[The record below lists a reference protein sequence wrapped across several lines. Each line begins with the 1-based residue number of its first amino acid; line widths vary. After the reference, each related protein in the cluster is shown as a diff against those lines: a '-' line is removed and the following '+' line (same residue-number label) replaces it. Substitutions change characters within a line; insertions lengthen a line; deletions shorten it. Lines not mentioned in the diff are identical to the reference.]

1 MFSRRSSRRSASRWR
16 THATTKEERVADK
29 EVVRTE
35 AAPAPFQGAPYSQ
48 AIKANGFVFVSGQL
62 SLRPGDKEL
71 SAGAIGPQTEQVIAN
86 LRAILEAAGT
96 SLDNL
101 VKTTVFLQ
109 NLDDFA
115 GMNEVYSKHVGERP
129 PARSTVE
136 VAKLPSGALVEIEA
150 IALI

>member
-1 MFSRRSSRRSASRWR
+1 M
-16 THATTKEERVADK
+16 KEA
-29 EVVRTE
+29 VRTE

-48 AIKANGFVFVSGQL
+48 AIKAGGLVFVSGQL
-62 SLRPGDKEL
+62 SLKPGEKDL
-71 SAGAIGPQTEQVIAN
+71 SAGDIAAQTEQVFAN
-86 LRAILEAAGT
+86 LRAILEASGS
-96 SLDNL
+96 SLDRL

-115 GMNEVYSKHVGERP
+115 GMNEVYSKHVGDTP

-150 IALI
+150 VALV

>member
-1 MFSRRSSRRSASRWR
+1 M
-16 THATTKEERVADK
+16 TK

-62 SLRPGDKEL
+62 SLRPGDT
-71 SAGAIGPQTEQVIAN
+71 AIEAPTIQEQTEQIFAN
-86 LRAILEAAGT
+86 LRVILEEAGS
-96 SLDNL
+96 SLDRL

-115 GMNEVYSKHVGERP
+115 GMNEVYSRHVGDRP

-150 IALI
+150 IALV

>member
-1 MFSRRSSRRSASRWR
+1 M
-16 THATTKEERVADK
+16 KEA
-29 EVVRTE
+29 VRTE

-48 AIKANGFVFVSGQL
+48 AVKANGLVFVSGQL
-62 SLRPGDKEL
+62 SLKPGEKEL
-71 SAGAIGPQTEQVIAN
+71 SAGDIAAQTEQVFAN
-86 LRAILEAAGT
+86 LRAILEASGS
-96 SLDNL
+96 SLDRL

-115 GMNEVYSKHVGERP
+115 GMNEVYSRHVGDTP

-150 IALI
+150 VALV

>member
-1 MFSRRSSRRSASRWR
+1 M
-16 THATTKEERVADK
+16 TKEA
-29 EVVRTE
+29 VRTE

-62 SLRPGDKEL
+62 ALRPGAKEMVPGGIV
-71 SAGAIGPQTEQVIAN
+71 AQTEQVFAN
-86 LRAILEAAGT
+86 LRTILEAAGS
-96 SLDNL
+96 SLEAI

-109 NLDDFA
+109 DLGDFA
-115 GMNEVYSKHVGERP
+115 GMNEVYAKHAGATP

-150 IALI
+150 IAVA

>member
-1 MFSRRSSRRSASRWR
+1 M
-16 THATTKEERVADK
+16 KEA
-29 EVVRTE
+29 VRTE

-48 AIKANGFVFVSGQL
+48 AIKANGLVFVSGQL
-62 SLRPGDKEL
+62 SLKPGEKDL
-71 SAGAIGPQTEQVIAN
+71 SAGDIAAQTEQVFAN
-86 LRAILEAAGT
+86 LRAILEASGS
-96 SLDNL
+96 SLDRL

-115 GMNEVYSKHVGERP
+115 GMNEVYSKYVGDTP

-150 IALI
+150 VALV